1 MNTPH
6 TTPASSEAPTT
17 PAGPLQGLRVVE
29 LGTLI
34 AGPFA
39 SRMMAEFGA
48 EVIKVET
55 PGSGDPIRKWR
66 VLHEG
71 NSLWWAVQARNKKSI
86 TLNLKAPE
94 GQAVLRQLLAS
105 ADFLIEN
112 FRPGQL
118 EKWGLSPAD
127 LQALNPRLIVVR
139 LSGYGQTGP
148 YKDRPGFGAIAESIG
163 GMRYL
168 SGDVDR
174 PPVRVGISI
183 GDSLAGLHA
192 VIGALMALQHR
203 HRTGQGQVVDV
214 ALYESVFNMMESLL
228 PEYDFAGVVRQRS
241 GASLPGIVPSNTY
254 TCGDGGYIVIGG
266 NGDAIFKRLM
276 TAIGREDMAN
286 HPGMA
291 TNDGRVQHT
300 ALIDETIAQWCQSRP
315 IDEAVA
321 VLEEADVPVSKIY
334 SIADIVKD
342 PQFQARGMIE
352 EHPFAGG
359 RSLKV
364 PGVVP
369 KLSDSPGG
377 TRWLG
382 PELGAHTDEV
392 LAGLGYDAAT
402 IAQYHT
408 QGVV

>member
-1 MNTPH
+1 MASEH
-6 TTPASSEAPTT
+6 TSPKSTTAPT
-17 PAGPLQGLRVVE
+17 AGPLAGLRVLE

-39 SRMMAEFGA
+39 SRMLGEFGA

-55 PGSGDPIRKWR
+55 PGTGDPIRKWR

-86 TLNLKAPE
+86 TLNLKHE
-94 GQAVLRQLLAS
+94 QGLKVLRDLLAS
-105 ADFLIEN
+105 TDILVEN

-118 EKWGLSPAD
+118 EKWGLGPD
-127 LQALNPRLIVVR
+127 ELLALNPGLIAVR
-139 LSGYGQTGP
+139 LSGYGQSGP

-163 GMRYL
+163 GMRFL

-203 HRTGQGQVVDV
+203 NTTGQGQVVDV

-228 PEYDFAGVVRQRS
+228 PEYDFAGVVRKRS

-254 TCGDGGYIVIGG
+254 TCQCGGYIVIGG

-276 TAIGREDMAN
+276 QAIGRSDFAN
-286 HPGMA
+286 NPDMA
-291 TNDGRVQHT
+291 TNDGRVRHT
-300 ALIDETIAQWCQSRP
+300 ELIDNTIADWCAQRS
-315 IDEAVA
+315 IDEALA
-321 VLEEADVPVSKIY
+321 VLQAADVPASKIY
-334 SIADIVKD
+334 SIEDIVRD
-342 PQFQARGMIE
+342 PQFAARHMIE
-352 EHPFAGG
+352 EHAFGG
-359 RSLKV
+359 GTLKV
-364 PGVVP
+364 PGIVP
-369 KLSDSPGG
+369 KLSNTPGQ

-382 PELGAHTDEV
+382 PGLGQHTDEV
-392 LAGLGYDAAT
+392 LAALGYGPEA
-402 IAQYHT
+402 IAKLRE
-408 QGVV
+408 QGAV

>member
-1 MNTPH
+1 MNPETMH
-6 TTPASSEAPTT
+6 SAPV
-17 PAGPLQGLRVVE
+17 AGPLAGFKVLE

-39 SRMMAEFGA
+39 SRILGEFGA

-71 NSLWWAVQARNKKSI
+71 NSLWWAVQARNKKSV
-86 TLNLKAPE
+86 TLNLKSE
-94 GQAVLRQLLAS
+94 QGLDILKKLLAD
-105 ADFLIEN
+105 ADVLVEN

-118 EKWGLSPAD
+118 EKWGIGPEALK
-127 LQALNPRLIVVR
+127 QLNPGLVVVR

-168 SGDVDR
+168 SGEPGK

-192 VIGALMALQHR
+192 VIGALMALLNRQK
-203 HRTGQGQVVDV
+203 TGRGQVVDV

-228 PEYDFAGVVRQRS
+228 PEYDFAGTVRERS

-254 TCGDGGYIVIGG
+254 TCRDGAYVVIGG

-276 TAIGREDMAN
+276 TAIGHADMAN
-286 HPGMA
+286 NPEMA
-291 TNDGRVQHT
+291 SNDGRVKHT
-300 ALIDETIAQWCQSRP
+300 QWIDQTIAQWCASHSV
-315 IDEAVA
+315 DDALA
-321 VLEEADVPVSKIY
+321 VLEQAEVPASKIY
-334 SIADIVKD
+334 SIADIVQD
-342 PQFQARGMIE
+342 PQFQARQMLE
-352 EHPFAGG
+352 EHPFGEAG
-359 RSLKV
+359 SLKV

-369 KLSDSPGG
+369 KLSDTPGQ

-382 PELGAHTDEV
+382 PALGEHTAEV
-392 LAGLGYDAAT
+392 LASLGYGAEEIERLRAD
-402 IAQYHT
+402 
-408 QGVV
+408 GVV

>member
-1 MNTPH
+1 MTTTPHAENTPL
-6 TTPASSEAPTT
+6 
-17 PAGPLQGLRVVE
+17 GPLNGIRVIE

-39 SRMMAEFGA
+39 SRILGEFGA

-86 TLNLKAPE
+86 TLNLKTAD
-94 GQAVLRQLLAS
+94 GLDILRTLLAS
-105 ADFLIEN
+105 ADILVEN

-118 EKWGLSPAD
+118 EKWGLSPEQ
-127 LQALNPRLIVVR
+127 LHALNPSLIVVR

-148 YKDRPGFGAIAESIG
+148 YKDRPGFGAIAESVG

-168 SGDVDR
+168 SGDPDR
-174 PPVRVGISI
+174 PPVRVGVSI

-192 VIGALMALQHR
+192 VIGALMALQQR
-203 HRTGQGQVVDV
+203 HKTGKGQVVDV

-254 TCGDGGYIVIGG
+254 ICGDGCFIVIGG

-276 TAIGREDMAN
+276 CAIGRDDLAN
-286 HPGMA
+286 NPNMA
-291 TNDGRVQHT
+291 TNDGRVKHT
-300 ALIDETIAQWCQSRP
+300 EQIDHAIAQWCKAHAIEQALTR
-315 IDEAVA
+315 
-321 VLEEADVPVSKIY
+321 LEEAEVPASKIY
-334 SIADIVKD
+334 SIEDIVKD
-342 PQFQARGMIE
+342 PQFQARGMLE
-352 EHPFAGG
+352 EHPFGQEHT
-359 RSLKV
+359 LKV

-369 KLSDSPGG
+369 KLSDTPGQ

-382 PELGAHTDEV
+382 PALGEHNDSV
-392 LAGLGYDAAT
+392 LADLGYT
-402 IAQYHT
+402 AQQVAQFKHN
-408 QGVV
+408 GVV

>member
-1 MNTPH
+1 MRDQ
-6 TTPASSEAPTT
+6 SES
-17 PAGPLQGLRVVE
+17 AGPLQGVKVLE

-39 SRMMAEFGA
+39 SRLLAEFGA
-48 EVIKVET
+48 DVVKVES
-55 PGSGDPIRKWR
+55 PDGGDPIRKWR

-71 NSLWWAVQARNKKSI
+71 NSLWWAVQARNKKSL
-86 TLNLKAPE
+86 TLNLKSPE
-94 GQAVLRQLLAS
+94 GLDVLKQLLS
-105 ADFLIEN
+105 QADILVEN

-118 EKWGLSPAD
+118 EKWGLTP
-127 LQALNPRLIVVR
+127 QALQDLNPALIVVR

-163 GMRYL
+163 GMRFL
-168 SGDVDR
+168 SGEADK

-192 VIGALMALQHR
+192 VIGALLALHHR
-203 HRTGQGQVVDV
+203 NRTGQGQVVDV

-228 PEYDFAGVVRQRS
+228 PEYDFARVVRQRS

-286 HPGMA
+286 HPEMA
-291 TNDGRVQHT
+291 SNDGRVKHT
-300 ALIDETIAQWCQSRP
+300 ALIDSTIGTWCAQRP
-315 IDEAVA
+315 IDEALA
-321 VLEEADVPVSKIY
+321 VLQQADVPVSKIY

-342 PQFQARGMIE
+342 PQFAARGMLE
-352 EHPFAGG
+352 EHEYGESG
-359 RSLKV
+359 RHLKI
-364 PGVVP
+364 PGIVP
-369 KLSDSPGG
+369 KLSLTPGR

-382 PELGAHTDEV
+382 PKLGEHNQAVLAELGLSEAQIQGLRDKGV
-392 LAGLGYDAAT
+392 L
-402 IAQYHT
+402 
-408 QGVV
+408 

>member
-1 MNTPH
+1 MSNSQTDTH
-6 TTPASSEAPTT
+6 ESTHQ
-17 PAGPLQGLRVVE
+17 GPLQGIRVVE
-29 LGTLI
+29 LGSLI

-39 SRMMAEFGA
+39 SRMMGEFGA

-71 NSLWWAVQARNKKSI
+71 NSLWWAVQARNKKSL
-86 TLNLKAPE
+86 TLNLKAE
-94 GQAVLRQLLAS
+94 QGQQVLRKLLAS
-105 ADFLIEN
+105 ADVLIEN

-118 EKWGLSPAD
+118 EKWGLSPEA
-127 LQALNPRLIVVR
+127 LQSLNPGLIVVR

-163 GMRYL
+163 GMRFL

-203 HRTGQGQVVDV
+203 HRTGKGQVVDV

-228 PEYDFAGVVRQRS
+228 PEYDFAGVVRKRS

-254 TCGDGGYIVIGG
+254 TCGCGGFIVIGG

-276 TAIGREDMAN
+276 HAIDRSDFADN
-286 HPGMA
+286 PDMA
-291 TNDGRVQHT
+291 TNDGRVRHT
-300 ALIDETIAQWCQSRP
+300 ELIDQTLADWCAQRP
-315 IDEAVA
+315 IDEAVN
-321 VLEEADVPVSKIY
+321 VLEQADVPVSKIY
-334 SIADIVKD
+334 SIEDIVKD
-342 PQFQARGMIE
+342 PQFAARGMIE
-352 EHPFAGG
+352 EHPFGG
-359 RSLKV
+359 GKTLKV

-369 KLSDSPGG
+369 KLSETPGK
-377 TRWLG
+377 TQWLG
-382 PELGAHTDEV
+382 PTLGEHNESV
-392 LAGLGYDAAT
+392 LAGLGYS
-402 IAQYHT
+402 AQEIE
-408 QGVV
+408 QLAQDGVL

>member
-1 MNTPH
+1 MTSNSTSEKADK
-6 TTPASSEAPTT
+6 PAGPT
-17 PAGPLQGLRVVE
+17 GPLQGIRVLE

-39 SRMMAEFGA
+39 SRMLGEFGA

-86 TLNLKAPE
+86 TLNLKAVE
-94 GQAVLRQLLAS
+94 GLAVLRKLLGS
-105 ADFLIEN
+105 VDILVEN

-118 EKWGLSPAD
+118 EKWGLSPD
-127 LQALNPRLIVVR
+127 ELHALNPGLIVVR

-163 GMRYL
+163 GMRFL
-168 SGDVDR
+168 SGDTDR

-192 VIGALMALQHR
+192 VIGALMALQQR
-203 HRTGQGQVVDV
+203 HKTGKGQVVDV

-228 PEYDFAGVVRQRS
+228 PEYDFAGVVRKRS

-254 TCGDGGYIVIGG
+254 TCGDGAYIVIGG

-276 TAIGREDMAN
+276 SAIDRDDFANNPEMAS
-286 HPGMA
+286 
-291 TNDGRVQHT
+291 NDGRVKHT
-300 ALIDETIAQWCQSRP
+300 ELIDQTIANWCASRS
-315 IDEAVA
+315 IDEALDA
-321 VLEEADVPVSKIY
+321 LEKADVPVSKIY
-334 SIADIVKD
+334 SIEDIVKD

-352 EHPFAGG
+352 THVFGDHG
-359 RSLKV
+359 TLKI

-369 KLSDSPGG
+369 KLSETPGQ

-382 PELGAHTDEV
+382 PKLGEHNQSV
-392 LAGLGYDAAT
+392 LADLGYSADE
-402 IAQYHT
+402 IARFGRE
-408 QGVV
+408 GVI

>member
-1 MNTPH
+1 MSDSDRNL
-6 TTPASSEAPTT
+6 AQNPT
-17 PAGPLQGLRVVE
+17 GPLAGLRVVE

-39 SRMMAEFGA
+39 ARMMAEFGA
-48 EVIKVET
+48 QVIKVES
-55 PGSGDPIRKWR
+55 PQGGDPIRKWR

-71 NSLWWAVQARNKKSI
+71 NSLWWAVQARNKQSI
-86 TLNLKAPE
+86 TLNLKSPE
-94 GQAVLRQLLAS
+94 GLQVLRRLLES
-105 ADFLIEN
+105 ADILVEN

-118 EKWGLSPAD
+118 EKWGLGPDVLA
-127 LQALNPRLIVVR
+127 QLNPALIVVR

-174 PPVRVGISI
+174 PPVRVGVSI

-203 HRTGQGQVVDV
+203 HKTGRGQVVDV

-228 PEYDFAGVVRQRS
+228 PEYDFAGLVRKRS

-254 TCGDGGYIVIGG
+254 TCQCGGFIVIGG

-276 TAIGREDMAN
+276 HAIGRDDFANNPEMAS
-286 HPGMA
+286 
-291 TNDGRVQHT
+291 NDGRVKHT
-300 ALIDETIAQWCQSRP
+300 ELIDTTLAQWCKSRP
-315 IDEAVA
+315 IDEALA
-321 VLEEADVPVSKIY
+321 VMEAAEVPASKIY
-334 SIADIVKD
+334 SIEDIVAD
-342 PQFQARGMIE
+342 PQFADRGMIE
-352 EHPFAGG
+352 THAFGAEH
-359 RSLKV
+359 SLKV
-364 PGVVP
+364 PGIVP
-369 KLSDSPGG
+369 KLSDTPGQ

-382 PELGAHTDEV
+382 PGLGEHTDEV
-392 LAGLGYDAAT
+392 LASLGYTSAEITALR
-402 IAQYHT
+402 AQ
-408 QGVV
+408 GAL

>member
-1 MNTPH
+1 MTPPNIEQTQNT
-6 TTPASSEAPTT
+6 
-17 PAGPLQGLRVVE
+17 GPLQGIRVLE

-39 SRMMAEFGA
+39 SRMLGEFGA

-55 PGSGDPIRKWR
+55 PNGGDPIRKWR

-86 TLNLKAPE
+86 TLNLKSPE
-94 GQAVLRQLLAS
+94 GLDVLRKLLGHV
-105 ADFLIEN
+105 DILIEN

-118 EKWGLSPAD
+118 EKWGLSPEQLKAI
-127 LQALNPRLIVVR
+127 NPSLIVVR
-139 LSGYGQTGP
+139 LSGYGQSGP
-148 YKDRPGFGAIAESIG
+148 YKNRPGFGAIAESIG
-163 GMRYL
+163 GMRFL
-168 SGDVDR
+168 SGDTDR
-174 PPVRVGISI
+174 PPVRVGVSI

-203 HRTGQGQVVDV
+203 NKTGQGQVVDV

-228 PEYDFAGVVRQRS
+228 PEYDFAGVVRKRS

-254 TCGDGGYIVIGG
+254 TCADGGYIVIGG

-286 HPGMA
+286 HPDMA
-291 TNDGRVQHT
+291 SNDGRVMHT
-300 ALIDETIAQWCQSRP
+300 EWIDQTIAQWCASHS
-315 IDEAVA
+315 IEHALE
-321 VLEEADVPVSKIY
+321 VLEAAEVPASKIY
-334 SIADIVKD
+334 SIEDIVQD

-352 EHPFAGG
+352 EHAFGED
-359 RSLKV
+359 RTLKV

-369 KLSDSPGG
+369 KLSETPGQ

-382 PELGAHTDEV
+382 PTLGEHTASV
-392 LAGLGYDAAT
+392 LSDLGYSAGDIEQLKAN
-402 IAQYHT
+402 
-408 QGVV
+408 GVV

>member
-1 MNTPH
+1 MPEHSPDAPH
-6 TTPASSEAPTT
+6 TEQPQ
-17 PAGPLQGLRVVE
+17 GPLAGLRVLE

-39 SRMMAEFGA
+39 SRMLGEFGA

-55 PGSGDPIRKWR
+55 PGTGDPIRTWR
-66 VLHEG
+66 VMHEG

-86 TLNLKAPE
+86 TLNLKDAD
-94 GQAVLRQLLAS
+94 GLKVLR
-105 ADFLIEN
+105 DLIARTDILVEN

-118 EKWGLSPAD
+118 EKWGLGPD
-127 LQALNPRLIVVR
+127 ELLALHPGLIVVR
-139 LSGYGQTGP
+139 LSGYGQSGP

-163 GMRYL
+163 GMRFL

-203 HRTGQGQVVDV
+203 NKTGKGQVVDV

-228 PEYDFAGVVRQRS
+228 PEFDFAGVVRKRS

-254 TCGDGGYIVIGG
+254 TCRCGGYIVIGG

-276 TAIGREDMAN
+276 QAIGRGDFASNPEMAS
-286 HPGMA
+286 
-291 TNDGRVQHT
+291 NDGRVRHT
-300 ALIDETIAQWCQSRP
+300 DLIDKTIADWCAQRP
-315 IDEAVA
+315 IDEALA
-321 VLEEADVPVSKIY
+321 VLQAADVPASKIY
-334 SIADIVKD
+334 SIEDIVRD
-342 PQFQARGMIE
+342 PQFAARHMIE
-352 EHPFAGG
+352 EHPFGE
-359 RSLKV
+359 RTLKV
-364 PGVVP
+364 PGIVP
-369 KLSDSPGG
+369 KLSDTPGQ

-382 PELGAHTDEV
+382 PALGEHTDAV
-392 LAGLGYDAAT
+392 LQDLGYSAEA
-402 IAQYHT
+402 IAQLRR
-408 QGVV
+408 QGAV